1 MSKFDNSPLIISSI
15 LGVDL
20 MEGKTLIKYI
30 FYFFSYLLVYI
41 PSFPVIVV
49 LSMAGA
55 SPGVEH
61 TILEW
66 IITIF
71 ELSVTILGAWFF
83 NFIFKN
89 IIGIKK
95 NTKFTWT
102 ICLLHLI
109 LIPLTWRLLLYY

>member
-1 MSKFDNSPLIISSI
+1 
-15 LGVDL
+15 
-20 MEGKTLIKYI
+20 MEGKTLLKYI
-30 FYFFSYLLVYI
+30 FSFFYLLVYI
-41 PSFPVIVV
+41 PSLPVIVI

-55 SPGVEH
+55 SPDVEH

-66 IITIF
+66 VITIF
-71 ELSVTILGAWFF
+71 EITVTILGAWFF

-95 NTKFTWT
+95 NTKLTWA
-102 ICLLHLI
+102 ICILHLI

>member
-1 MSKFDNSPLIISSI
+1 
-15 LGVDL
+15 

-49 LSMAGA
+49 LGMAGA
-55 SPGVEH
+55 SPDVEH

-71 ELSVTILGAWFF
+71 ELSVTILGLGF
-83 NFIFKN
+83 
-89 IIGIKK
+89 
-95 NTKFTWT
+95 
-102 ICLLHLI
+102 
-109 LIPLTWRLLLYY
+109 LTLFSKT

>member
-1 MSKFDNSPLIISSI
+1 
-15 LGVDL
+15 
-20 MEGKTLIKYI
+20 MEGKTLLKYI

-41 PSFPVIVV
+41 PSNLPVIVI

-55 SPGVEH
+55 SPDVEH

-66 IITIF
+66 VITIF
-71 ELSVTILGAWFF
+71 EITVTILGAWFF

-95 NTKFTWT
+95 NTKLTWA
-102 ICLLHLI
+102 ICILHLI

>member
-1 MSKFDNSPLIISSI
+1 
-15 LGVDL
+15 

-55 SPGVEH
+55 SPDVEH

-83 NFIFKN
+83 NFIFKT

-95 NTKFTWT
+95 NTKFTWI